1 MTLKET
7 VLDQRFN
14 LVRRKR
20 IHFAYKDF
28 SYAIDIYDE
37 VKGEKNVHLLRFN
50 SEAKDTT
57 GQIPDFIK
65 VVKNVKKEKAY
76 NLREIAR
83 KH

>member
-1 MTLKET
+1 M
-7 VLDQRFN
+7 VH
-14 LVRRKR
+14 RKR
-20 IHFAYKDF
+20 VHFAYNNL

-50 SEAKDTT
+50 SETKESA

-65 VVKNVKKEKAY
+65 VIRNVKKDKNY

>member
-7 VLDQRFN
+7 ALDQRFN
-14 LVRRKR
+14 LVKRKR
-20 IHFAYKDF
+20 IHFAYKDL

-50 SEAKDTT
+50 SKAKDSIT
-57 GQIPDFIK
+57 QIPDFIK
-65 VVKNVKKEKAY
+65 VVKNVKKNKSY